1 MVRLFGEALVI
12 TNSGLARKFRTYM
25 KQNGAVLA
33 KGWLLGLQFCA
44 LLEDDTYEKMTA
56 QADAYAMEIK
66 AAFKEKGIPEFVDSY
81 TNQQFVIVTDE
92 QAEQLAKEYT
102 LSRSGRWTMDARS
115 CGSAQAGRPRKR
127 RRIS

>member
-1 MVRLFGEALVI
+1 M
-12 TNSGLARKFRTYM
+12 
-25 KQNGAVLA
+25 LA

-92 QAEQLAKEYT
+92 QAEKLAKEYT
-102 LSRSGRWTMDARS
+102 FEQERTLDDGRRVVRFCTSWATTEAEKNQLIGDI
-115 CGSAQAGRPRKR
+115 RKL
-127 RRIS
+127 

>member
-1 MVRLFGEALVI
+1 
-12 TNSGLARKFRTYM
+12 M

-56 QADAYAMEIK
+56 RADAYAMEIK
-66 AAFKEKGIPEFVDSY
+66 AAFKEKGIPEFVDSLY
-81 TNQQFVIVTDE
+81 KPAVRDRDGRTGREGWRRSIP
-92 QAEQLAKEYT
+92 
-102 LSRSGRWTMDARS
+102 LSRSGPWTMEEGS
-115 CGSAQAGRPRKR
+115 YGSAQAGPLQKR

>member
-1 MVRLFGEALVI
+1 M
-12 TNSGLARKFRTYM
+12 
-25 KQNGAVLA
+25 
-33 KGWLLGLQFCA
+33 
-44 LLEDDTYEKMTA
+44 EDDTYKKMTA

-102 LSRSGRWTMDARS
+102 FEQERTLEDGRKSRAVLHQLGDYGSGERS
-115 CGSAQAGRPRKR
+115 VDRRYPGIIRLRAQICSG
-127 RRIS
+127 ISEVTSRNLTGTAL